1 MKSFVS
7 IFAMLC
13 FCISLY
19 GQSISGL
26 IKDQQGKAV
35 PAATVSLIKAKDSSA
50 LKFSVSDKD
59 GKYTFS
65 NTKEGDLMI
74 SVSSVGFEK
83 YFSSSFSYKGGQHI
97 MPDIVLQNNKKD
109 MSAVTVEVTRPF
121 IEMHLDRMVVNVNA
135 SPTNAGSNV
144 LEVLAKSPSINVD
157 MDDNI
162 SLNGQQGVLILIDGK
177 RTYLSS
183 KELATLLKSMPSSS
197 VDQIEIMTTPP
208 AKYDAD
214 GMAGVINIKTKKI
227 KNDGLNGTF
236 TTSIQAGFFTQ
247 EGKNYVLP
255 SIQNNVNFNYR
266 KNKINIYGA
275 SGYSIYNSRAIA
287 RYEKI
292 YYAPDGTV
300 NGYNYFLVNMH
311 YSGNYAPLNVGIDYT
326 PDKKN
331 IIGIAASAIIYAPGT
346 SKRDRASTVKD
357 GNGQVISNY
366 NALYNRTS
374 TFNKTTGNVNWK
386 HNIDT
391 TGQEFSLDAD
401 YLRYSF
407 PSGEELVTNYN
418 STPPRQTYLNNNSQ
432 TATVITAFKGD
443 YSKPIKKGRIEAG
456 IKTSFIN
463 TKLDNEF
470 FRLVNNKWEPQPALN
485 NYYTYYENINAVYI
499 NVNRQIKKW
508 SLQTGLRLETIE
520 ANGKQT
526 LTNAG
531 FSNRNT
537 GLFPSIFI
545 GYEINKEN
553 NAKLSLT
560 RRINRPQF
568 YALMPYLSIVDSLD
582 VWHGNPGLKPEH
594 SNKMEVSYGLKS
606 KYFFTLSYTVTRDV
620 IRFIA
625 AQIGTQ
631 RATEFYPVNIDKLKN
646 VSVTVSSPFTITN
659 WWDLNIF
666 TSLYGNKYYN
676 IQNGAPSSLHIN
688 LGQNITNSF
697 KFSKSLKGEL
707 ITNYSTRSIDQL
719 ATNEGRLNNFSLGVQ
734 KQILKEKGSVTF
746 NISDPFVWNKNR
758 YSSHFIRMYEE
769 GAYSYPSRSVT
780 LSFTYRFGKVNNQSR
795 QRTTASQEEQNR

>member
-1 MKSFVS
+1 MKSIVS

-13 FCISLY
+13 CCLSLY
-19 GQSISGL
+19 GQSVSGL
-26 IKDQQGKAV
+26 IKDQQSKAV
-35 PAATVSLIKAKDSSA
+35 PSATVSLLNAKDSSA
-50 LKFSVSDKD
+50 IKFSVSDKD
-59 GKYTFS
+59 GKYNFS
-65 NTKEGDLMI
+65 NSKEGQLMI

-83 YFSSSFSYKGGQHI
+83 YFSSSFTYKGGQQTR
-97 MPDIVLQNNKKD
+97 PVIVLQNNKKD
-109 MSAVTVEVTRPF
+109 LGDVAVQVTRPF
-121 IEMHLDRMVVNVNA
+121 IEMHLDRLVVNVNA
-135 SPTNAGSNV
+135 SPTNEGSNV
-144 LEVLAKSPSINVD
+144 LEVLAKSPSVNVD

-183 KELATLLKSMPSSS
+183 KELATLFKSMTSSS

-227 KNDGLNGTF
+227 KNDGLNGTV
-236 TTSIQAGFFTQ
+236 TSSIQAGFFTQ
-247 EGKNYVLP
+247 EEKNYVLP
-255 SIQNNVNFNYR
+255 GIRNNVNFNYR

-275 SGYSIYNSRAIA
+275 SGYSIYNARAIA
-287 RYEKI
+287 IYDKI

-311 YSGNYAPLNVGIDYT
+311 YHGDYAPLNIGIDYT

-331 IIGIAASAIIYAPGT
+331 IIGIAGSTMLYAPGGG
-346 SKRDRASTVKD
+346 KRNRASTVKD
-357 GNGQVISNY
+357 GNGQVLSNY
-366 NALYNRTS
+366 NALYNRSS

-386 HNIDT
+386 HNLDT

-401 YLRYSF
+401 YLRYNF
-407 PSGEELVTNYN
+407 PSVEELVTNYKIPA
-418 STPPRQTYLNNNSQ
+418 SQTYLNTHEQ
-432 TATVITAFKGD
+432 IWTVITAFKGD

-463 TKLDNEF
+463 TKLDTEF

-485 NYYTYYENINAVYI
+485 NHYTYYENINAVYI

-531 FSNRNT
+531 FRNRNT
-537 GLFPSIFI
+537 GLFPGIFI
-545 GYEINKEN
+545 GYDFNKEN
-553 NAKLSLT
+553 TAKLSLS

-582 VWHGNPGLKPEH
+582 VWHGNPDLKPEH
-594 SNKMEVSYGLKS
+594 SNKMEVSYALKS
-606 KYFFTLSYTVTRDV
+606 KYFFTFSYTLTRDV

-646 VSVTVSSPFTITN
+646 VSLTVSSPFIITK
-659 WWDLNIF
+659 WWDLTIF

-676 IQNGAPSSLHIN
+676 IQNGAPSSLRIN
-688 LGQNITNSF
+688 LSQNITNSF
-697 KFSKSLKGEL
+697 KLSKSLKGEL
-707 ITNYSTRSIDQL
+707 ITNYSTRSVDQL
-719 ATNEGRLNNFSLGVQ
+719 ATNEGRLDNFSLGIQ

-746 NISDPFVWNKNR
+746 NISDPFVWNRNR
-758 YSSHFIRMYEE
+758 YSSHFIRMFEA
-769 GAYSYPSRSVT
+769 GSYSYPSRSVT

-795 QRTTASQEEQNR
+795 QRTTASQEEQSR